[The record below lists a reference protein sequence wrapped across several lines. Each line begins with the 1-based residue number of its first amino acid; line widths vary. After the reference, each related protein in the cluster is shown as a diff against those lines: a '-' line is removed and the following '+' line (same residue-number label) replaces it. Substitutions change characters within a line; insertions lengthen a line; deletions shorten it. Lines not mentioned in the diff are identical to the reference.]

1 MGIPGSADP
10 MLFGGAAGDEI
21 EQSLRFNSADSAYLN
36 RTPGS
41 AGNRKTWTWSGWV
54 KRGNLGANQDIFTCN
69 ANAEFYF
76 RSNDKI
82 KFYDFASGSTEIET
96 SQVFRDVGAWYH
108 IVLALDTTQATA
120 SNRFKLYVNGEQ
132 ITGFGDETY
141 PALNEDLNWNNNISH
156 SLGRRDSA
164 NSQFLDGYLAEVNF
178 IDGSALDPTDFGE
191 FDDNG
196 VWRPIKYAG
205 SYTGNSF
212 YLKFASGDGADS
224 SGLSNTWT
232 ANNFTTSG
240 TGTDVMSDTPT
251 TNYATINPLS
261 KEANI
266 TLTNGN
272 LDGDSNGSTA
282 TAAYTTFA
290 VSSGKWYTE
299 VTFTNT
305 PAFAGIIQS
314 NYVGGDLRYPGR
326 DVSGSTSIGIRGSN
340 GAKYKDGTATSYG
353 SAFSANDVC
362 GIALDMDNGK
372 IWFSKNGT
380 FFASGDPAAGTNAAY
395 TTDILGKEF
404 CFAAGDNASA
414 SRTWTLN
421 AGQRAFAYT
430 PPTGFNALNTKNL
443 PAPDIADGSQYFNTV
458 LYTATQTAQ
467 SITGVGFQ
475 PDLVWGKRRTGS
487 SASHNLFDVLRGVRT
502 HLQSNTTDADTT
514 EAAGA
519 SLTSFDTDGFSVGTP
534 NLGPGA
540 INSNAGDLFVA
551 WNWKAGGSGSS
562 NTDGSINST
571 VSVNPTAKFSI
582 VTYSGTGN
590 GETVGHGLGV
600 TPAFIITK
608 SRNNSFDWG
617 VFHHKAGTP
626 GYSALLLNLTA
637 SLQTNVA
644 YWNNTAPTSTT
655 FSIGSTGS
663 TGGASNNYIAYCFAE
678 VENYSKF
685 GSFTGNGSSN
695 GPFVWC
701 GFKPAWIMIKRTD
714 SANDWT
720 IVDSARD
727 TYNPAYRDLYAN
739 YSIVEYSGA
748 SRPYDFLSNGFKIR
762 ENVARANESGGTYIY
777 MAFSEHPFGGDG
789 VSPATAR

>member
-212 YLKFASGDGADS
+212 YLKFASGDGTDS

-458 LYTATQTAQ
+458 LYTGNATVR

-475 PDLVWGKRRTGS
+475 PDLVWIKDRSGAYNHG
-487 SASHNLFDVLRGVRT
+487 LFDAVRGANLRLSSST
-502 HLQSNTTDADTT
+502 S
-514 EAAGA
+514 GA
-519 SLTSFDTDGFSVGTP
+519 EITYTQSLTAFDSDGFS
-534 NLGPGA
+534 LGDNSDSNNTVN
-540 INSNAGDLFVA
+540 INNNTYVA
-551 WNWKAGGSGSS
+551 WNWDAGGSGSS
-562 NTDGSINST
+562 NTAGSITST
-571 VSVNPTAKFSI
+571 VSANPSAGFSI
-582 VTYSGTGN
+582 VTYTGTGSN
-590 GETVGHGLGV
+590 ATVGHGLGV
-600 TPAFIITK
+600 APKMIMVKNRDA
-608 SRNNSFDWG
+608 
-617 VFHHKAGTP
+617 A
-626 GYSALLLNLTA
+626 
-637 SLQTNVA
+637 A
-644 YWNNTAPTSTT
+644 YWNVYHAGVDASSPEDYFLRLDTTDARIDSSLKWNDTAPTSSV
-655 FSIGSTGS
+655 FSVGTSGNVN
-663 TGGASNNYIAYCFAE
+663 SNTNDIIAYCFAE
-678 VENYSKF
+678 VEGYSKF
-685 GSFTGNGSSN
+685 GSYTGNGSTD
-695 GPFVWC
+695 GPFLSL
-701 GFKPAWIMIKRTD
+701 GFKPAWLMYKITNTTGNWIIHDTTRSEYNVTTNRLF
-714 SANDWT
+714 ANLANTENTSTTVSW
-720 IVDSARD
+720 
-727 TYNPAYRDLYAN
+727 DL
-739 YSIVEYSGA
+739 
-748 SRPYDFLSNGFKIR
+748 LSNGAKIR
-762 ENVARANESGGTYIY
+762 TSDAGVNGSGNTFIFAAFAEN
-777 MAFSEHPFGGDG
+777 PFGGSG
-789 VSPATAR
+789 ISPATAR